1 MPELKPAYL
10 IHGDDHGAFAERRAR
25 LRALAESRS
34 GGAGSFELLEGEAAS
49 PAGAARALAAMTLPL
64 AGEATGAVGRVIL
77 VEGVERWREADVE
90 KHLLPAMSQAPAGT
104 TLALFAR
111 EDSRSKAPPAVAKA
125 VKQAGGQVDAQ
136 MTVKPWQLV
145 GWTREQAARLGLL
158 LDADAAKA
166 LVELVG
172 ERQQRLLRELEKLA
186 VARAAGGAPAAAGE
200 PREPTRV
207 DVEEVR
213 RSAARSAELR
223 AYALADA
230 LVAGD
235 VRQATL
241 AYLRLR
247 GQGERLSG
255 FTYLMAQRLRDAL
268 AIALR
273 LRAGEKPA
281 EVKRSLRMPSR
292 AAERLLADVAR
303 SDPER
308 LRRALRELAELE
320 LDSRGG
326 APVRWSESLAE
337 RSELALRSSAL
348 SEDTLAVRA
357 IEAMSAARV
366 PPGSR

>member
-1 MPELKPAYL
+1 V
-10 IHGDDHGAFAERRAR
+10 
-25 LRALAESRS
+25 
-34 GGAGSFELLEGEAAS
+34 AG
-49 PAGAARALAAMTLPL
+49 ALAAMTLPVADTEPG
-64 AGEATGAVGRVIL
+64 AGVDRVIL

-90 KHLLPAMSQAPAGT
+90 KHLVDAVSQMPAGT

-111 EDSRSKAPPAVAKA
+111 EDSRTKAPPAIARA
-125 VKQAGGQVDAQ
+125 VKQAGGQVVPQ

-145 GWTREQAARLGLL
+145 GWTREQAARLGLS

-186 VARAAGGAPAAAGE
+186 VARAAGGAPAASGG
-200 PREPTRV
+200 PGEPTRV
-207 DVEEVR
+207 DAEEVL

-268 AIALR
+268 AISLR
-273 LRAGEKPA
+273 LDAGEKPA
-281 EVKRSLRMPSR
+281 EIKRSLRMPSR
-292 AAERLLADVAR
+292 AADRLLADVAR
-303 SDPER
+303 SDPDR

-326 APVRWSESLAE
+326 APVRPSGALAD
-337 RSELALRSSAL
+337 RSDPALRSSAL

-357 IEAMSAARV
+357 IGAMTAPEPR
-366 PPGSR
+366 